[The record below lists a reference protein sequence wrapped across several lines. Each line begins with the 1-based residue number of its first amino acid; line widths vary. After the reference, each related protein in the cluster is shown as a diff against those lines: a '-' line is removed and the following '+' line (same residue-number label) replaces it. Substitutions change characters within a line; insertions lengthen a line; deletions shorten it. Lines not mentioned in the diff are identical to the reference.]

1 MSLVNFIKTELKNL
15 ASAPATEKYPDGPPT
30 YKEVT
35 RGHVV
40 NDMDLCVLC
49 GVCQMRCP
57 TKAIT
62 VDKKVQT
69 WSIRPFSCIQC
80 RRCVDNCPK
89 KSLSIAREY
98 TEPDVIKKQF
108 DFELSEKQ
116 KAMLAEQARQAA
128 ERAALAAQRAAS
140 AASSAKAELGQDK
153 PIKPTETG
161 ASGAVSSAEAE
172 LGQVKEKPT
181 DDKIQ

>member
-1 MSLVNFIKTELKNL
+1 MSLVNFVKTELKNL
-15 ASAPATEKYPDGPPT
+15 VSAPATEKYPDGPPT

-89 KSLSIAREY
+89 KSLSIAKEY

-116 KAMLAEQARQAA
+116 KTMLAEQARQAA

-140 AASSAKAELGQDK
+140 AASAASSAKAELGQVKDK
-153 PIKPTETG
+153 PPKATAASAAGSGDHTG
-161 ASGAVSSAEAE
+161 AGSAE
-172 LGQVKEKPT
+172 
-181 DDKIQ
+181 DKKQ

>member
-1 MSLVNFIKTELKNL
+1 MSLVNFVKTELKNL
-15 ASAPATEKYPDGPPT
+15 VSAPATEKYPDGPPT

-69 WSIRPFSCIQC
+69 WSIRPFSCIQW

-89 KSLSIAREY
+89 KSLSIAKEY

-140 AASSAKAELGQDK
+140 AASSAKAELGQVKDK
-153 PIKPTETG
+153 PTKATAASAASSGDPTG
-161 ASGAVSSAEAE
+161 AGSAE
-172 LGQVKEKPT
+172 
-181 DDKIQ
+181 DKKQ